1 MKAIAVASFARLLTT
16 GSRSSHRDWPTPLS
30 FMQNGIDLGRFTPR
44 TCSLYSGHAV
54 VSIFRQEFAMSAEAK
69 LAELKLQLPPIPKP
83 GGVYKP
89 VVIVGNMA
97 YVSGHVSLRPD
108 GSIITGRVGSEVD
121 QEQGKKAAEAAG
133 LAILT
138 TLRAN
143 LGSLDRVKRVIKTL
157 GMVNCTPE
165 FTNHPEVIN
174 GCSELWARIWGTD
187 NGVGAR
193 SAVGMGSLPRNTT
206 IEVEAIFELA

>member
-1 MKAIAVASFARLLTT
+1 
-16 GSRSSHRDWPTPLS
+16 
-30 FMQNGIDLGRFTPR
+30 
-44 TCSLYSGHAV
+44 
-54 VSIFRQEFAMSAEAK
+54 MSAEAK
-69 LAELKLQLPPIPKP
+69 LAELKLQLPPMPKP

-89 VVIVGNMA
+89 VVVVGNMA
-97 YVSGHVSLRPD
+97 YVSGHVSLNPD
-108 GSIITGRVGSEVD
+108 GTIMTGRVGSDVD
-121 QEQGKKAAEAAG
+121 QEGGKKAAEAAG
-133 LAILT
+133 LAILA

-157 GMVNCTPE
+157 GMVNCTPD

-174 GCSELWARIWGTD
+174 GCSELWKKVWGD
-187 NGVGAR
+187 DHGVGAR